1 MNRLETEL
9 IKVLAIDPYPV
20 VAKGIVSFLLT
31 EQKLFVVDT
40 AFNSH
45 EALKLTR
52 DWKPNIIILDVNLPD
67 TNWTQLATKLRQELV
82 HVKII
87 AFSDQ
92 ILDGKKGFKIQD
104 IDGYLFK
111 DCSQNEMIEA
121 IINVYHGKY
130 FCPRQVNSGS
140 MDTNIQKPENTK
152 NTNLLTQREAE
163 VLKLMSEG
171 LQNKGIAARLRI
183 KVRTVE
189 FHVSNILSKL
199 GVASRMEAVL
209 SYKNQ
214 IEPLS
219 PVTKTDNS
227 YKASSIENQ

>member
-1 MNRLETEL
+1 MDRLETEL

-40 AFNSH
+40 AFNSY

-92 ILDGKKGFKIQD
+92 ILDDKKD
-104 IDGYLFK
+104 L
-111 DCSQNEMIEA
+111 
-121 IINVYHGKY
+121 KY
-130 FCPRQVNSGS
+130 K
-140 MDTNIQKPENTK
+140 M
-152 NTNLLTQREAE
+152 
-163 VLKLMSEG
+163 
-171 LQNKGIAARLRI
+171 
-183 KVRTVE
+183 
-189 FHVSNILSKL
+189 
-199 GVASRMEAVL
+199 
-209 SYKNQ
+209 
-214 IEPLS
+214 
-219 PVTKTDNS
+219 
-227 YKASSIENQ
+227 